1 MQKKNVY
8 NVAEITTLLGICKQ
22 KVYSL
27 IHEGNLPCIKIG
39 RRYVIPKAAFEQWLK
54 KQCN

>member
-1 MQKKNVY
+1 MQKKIVY
-8 NVAEITTLLGICKQ
+8 NVDEITELLSICKQ

-39 RRYVIPKAAFEQWLK
+39 RRYVIPKSAFEQWLK
-54 KQCN
+54 KQSN